1 LDRVWFFW
9 IAWARQ
15 HVELVSPGGGTFHRR
30 GMDYGIFRCRHCRKL
45 RRKQTADQRYCGE
58 SECRKARK
66 NAWRREKYA
75 QDPDYRANQRDS
87 TNAWLDE
94 HGGSASYHRAYR
106 KRRKDPV
113 PPAAASQQSPA
124 SAATPVNAKRDA
136 GSAKSVVLPGVYTLI
151 PMPTDGG
158 ANSDA
163 LLVEIA
169 VLPGGYGSITNID
182 PLATQ
187 GAP

>member
-1 LDRVWFFW
+1 MDRAWFFW
-9 IAWARQ
+9 IAWACQ
-15 HVELVSPGGGTFHRR
+15 HAGLVSPGGGTFHRR
-30 GMDYGIFRCRHCRKL
+30 GMDYGRFRCRHCKKL

-58 SECRKARK
+58 SKCQKARK

-87 TNAWLDE
+87 TNAWLGE

-113 PPAAASQQSPA
+113 TPKAAFPPSPPSAAIPA
-124 SAATPVNAKRDA
+124 SANSDA
-136 GSAKSVVLPGVYTLI
+136 GSARSGFLSGVYTLI
-151 PMPTDGG
+151 PVQSDGG

-169 VLPGGYGSITNID
+169 VVPRGYESITNID
-182 PLATQ
+182 PVATQ

>member
-1 LDRVWFFW
+1 
-9 IAWARQ
+9 
-15 HVELVSPGGGTFHRR
+15 LVSPGGDTFHRR
-30 GMDYGIFRCRHCRKL
+30 GMDYGRFRCRHCRKL
-45 RRKQTADQRYCGE
+45 QRKQTADQRYCSG
-58 SECRKARK
+58 SECQKARK

-94 HGGSASYHRAYR
+94 HGGSASYHRLYR

-113 PPAAASQQSPA
+113 RPRAASPQSPP
-124 SAATPVNAKRDA
+124 SAATPVSANSDA
-136 GSAKSVVLPGVYTLI
+136 GSAKSTLLSGVYTLI
-151 PMPTDGG
+151 PIASDGG

-169 VLPGGYGSITNID
+169 VVPGGYGSITNID
-182 PLATQ
+182 SVAT
-187 GAP
+187 

>member
-1 LDRVWFFW
+1 
-9 IAWARQ
+9 
-15 HVELVSPGGGTFHRR
+15 
-30 GMDYGIFRCRHCRKL
+30 MDYGRFRCRHCRKL
-45 RRKQTADQRYCGE
+45 RRKQTGDQQHCGE
-58 SECRKARK
+58 TECQKARK

-106 KRRKDPV
+106 KRRKDRG
-113 PPAAASQQSPA
+113 PPKAASQQSPR
-124 SAATPVNAKRDA
+124 STATPVSANSDA
-136 GSAKSVVLPGVYTLI
+136 GSAESAFLSGVYTLT
-151 PMPTDGG
+151 PMRSDGA

-169 VLPGGYGSITNID
+169 VVPGGYGSITNID

-187 GAP
+187 GVP

>member
-1 LDRVWFFW
+1 
-9 IAWARQ
+9 
-15 HVELVSPGGGTFHRR
+15 
-30 GMDYGIFRCRHCRKL
+30 M
-45 RRKQTADQRYCGE
+45 RRKRTGSQRYCGE
-58 SECRKARK
+58 CECQKARK

-94 HGGSASYHRAYR
+94 HGGSASYHREYR

-113 PPAAASQQSPA
+113 TPTATSQQSPA
-124 SAATPVNAKRDA
+124 SAAPPVSANSDA
-136 GSAKSVVLPGVYTLI
+136 GSKESPLLSGVYTLVPI
-151 PMPTDGG
+151 QSDGA

-169 VLPGGYGSITNID
+169 VIPAGYGSIANID
-182 PLATQ
+182 SIATQ
-187 GAP
+187 GVP